1 MRIEVEQNTDE
12 WFKLRSGKFTG
23 SAISSLFMKE
33 TTKGYKDAIKR
44 IALERILGDVP
55 DDHGIS
61 SQYME
66 RGHEFEGDA
75 VDKYCDQTYAD
86 TIDGAFY
93 EIGDWVGASPD
104 RVIINKGDK
113 HQGLEIKCPA
123 FNTMI
128 TYSLENDELYKAY
141 KTQVQSQIY
150 VCEFDWVDLVAYHPD
165 FKLVII
171 RVERDEE
178 YIDSIKVK
186 IEKATK
192 EVTETIELLKGYKA

>member
-23 SAISSLFMKE
+23 SAISSLFMKD

-44 IALERILGDVP
+44 IALERIIGNVP
-55 DDHGIS
+55 EDHGIS
-61 SQYME
+61 SQYMT
-66 RGHEFEGDA
+66 RGHELEGDA
-75 VDKYCDQTYAD
+75 IEKYCDETYSD
-86 TIDGAFY
+86 VIDGAFY
-93 EIGDWVGASPD
+93 QLGDFVGASPD
-104 RVIINKGDK
+104 SVITSKGDK

-128 TYSLENDELYKAY
+128 TYSLDNDELYKAY
-141 KTQVQSQIY
+141 KIQVQSQIY
-150 VCEFDWVDLVAYHPD
+150 VCGFDWVDLVAYHPD

-178 YIDSIKVK
+178 YIESIKQK
-186 IEKATK
+186 IDVAEIKVQEMIK
-192 EVTETIELLKGYKA
+192 LLEGYKS